1 MQYNFNQVHQM
12 KQLID
17 PIELPPNNNMNLATI
32 MNTISAKRY
41 KLQ

>member
-1 MQYNFNQVHQM
+1 MHYNFNQVHQM

-17 PIELPPNNNMNLATI
+17 PIELPPNNMNLAII
-32 MNTISAKRY
+32 MNTILAKRY